1 MTFSLFYVILFLK
14 KKKGSFI
21 VETKIVKTIRNN
33 KECVGYADVFNE
45 IDLKTITDIYFKWK
59 KLNKEVQSLGS
70 RRINLPEIISE
81 GLACLVLNLVRTN
94 ATNFSN
100 IGSTSFDCLDV
111 NTGTTYQLKAV
122 STLQE
127 NEYGGLSSFGP
138 RSEADK
144 IILLH
149 FICEKD
155 RVDFYLCDENIDEI
169 KVNKDE
175 TFKQQCEKGKR
186 PRFKLLQ
193 RLKENK
199 TEPMLTW
206 FLEEK

>member
-1 MTFSLFYVILFLK
+1 M
-14 KKKGSFI
+14 
-21 VETKIVKTIRNN
+21 ETKIVKTIRNN

-127 NEYGGLSSFGP
+127 NEYGGPSSFGP